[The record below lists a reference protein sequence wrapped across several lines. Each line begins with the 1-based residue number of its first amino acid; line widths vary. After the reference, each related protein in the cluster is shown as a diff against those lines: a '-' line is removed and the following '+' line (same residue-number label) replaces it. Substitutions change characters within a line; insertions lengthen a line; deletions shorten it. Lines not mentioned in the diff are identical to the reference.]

1 MSIMADYFFTT
12 GNTCSKTLYFID
24 SQSFYMRELNEN
36 HDFLEKEP
44 INFTLMRLALAYGM
58 DGNRMAS
65 YFQSKFRPQWIT
77 SMPNA
82 LSPIVDSVATID
94 PHKVKLR
101 WQNMFPDTLEE
112 EMANHYVNRL
122 DDLIDLLHQN
132 HCEVVFIVP
141 PTLLGVLPGDAFLL
155 ALLEKKRIEEGI
167 VYLDLSQ
174 AILEPQLYE
183 DLDHLNTKGTILL
196 MENYIKPLTD
206 KLNNGREQN

>member
-1 MSIMADYFFTT
+1 
-12 GNTCSKTLYFID
+12 
-24 SQSFYMRELNEN
+24 
-36 HDFLEKEP
+36 
-44 INFTLMRLALAYGM
+44 
-58 DGNRMAS
+58 
-65 YFQSKFRPQWIT
+65 
-77 SMPNA
+77 MPNA